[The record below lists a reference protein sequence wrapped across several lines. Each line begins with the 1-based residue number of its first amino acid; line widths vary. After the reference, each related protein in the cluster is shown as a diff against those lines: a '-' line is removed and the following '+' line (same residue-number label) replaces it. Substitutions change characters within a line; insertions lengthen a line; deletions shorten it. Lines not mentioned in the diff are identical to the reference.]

1 MSERCQ
7 QRLRRLGAGAL
18 LALALP
24 SWAGVPVI
32 HDGER
37 EAVRRALSEQ
47 TGLPS
52 DQFELQSV
60 KELRR
65 LAPRVV
71 GAATLRHC
79 SGPPTRA
86 ADLRAL
92 QVRAAAAL
100 RSGETAVAQDHLDLG
115 IAGLGC
121 LGEPVEAGVG
131 AQLFLLRGAMHAE
144 TGHPERAQAELQTA
158 LALDPELRWPDGLGA
173 EHAALLDETR
183 AVVPRAELSVTPPPR
198 GAAPW
203 VDGRPVQSG
212 VVLRPGLHLVQIP
225 STSGLHSAWLTIR
238 GNAALVVVDSLRPA
252 RLDGIASKPPDRHSL
267 RIVQA
272 VADGPSAYVVR
283 RGGIWLVE
291 LEGDKP
297 VVTEL
302 RAPAAAEPLPGAVL
316 ESPPR
321 KRRRRR

>member
-1 MSERCQ
+1 MSEGLWCVSRC
-7 QRLRRLGAGAL
+7 LGAAVL
-18 LALALP
+18 LGLGLP
-24 SWAGVPVI
+24 AWAGVPVI
-32 HDGER
+32 HDGDGA
-37 EAVRRALSEQ
+37 AVRRALADQ

-52 DQFELQSV
+52 DQFDLHSI

-71 GAATLRHC
+71 GDATLRHC

-86 ADLRAL
+86 SELRAL
-92 QVRAAAAL
+92 QVRAEAAL
-100 RSGETAVAQDHLDLG
+100 RAGETAVAQDHLDLG

-121 LGEPVEAGVG
+121 LGEPVESNIG
-131 AQLFLLRGAMHAE
+131 ARLFLLRGALHADA
-144 TGHPERAQAELQTA
+144 GQLERAPAELQTA
-158 LALDPELRWPDGLGA
+158 LALDPDQQWPEGLGSQHASLLA
-173 EHAALLDETR
+173 EAQ
-183 AVVPRAELSVTPPPR
+183 AVVPSAELSVTPPPR

-203 VDGRPVQSG
+203 VDGRPVQTG
-212 VVLRPGLHLVQIP
+212 VVLRPGLHLVQVP

-238 GNAALVVVDSLRPA
+238 GNAALVIVDSLRPT

-267 RIVQA
+267 RVVQA

-302 RAPAAAEPLPGAVL
+302 RAPAAAEPAPGAVV
-316 ESPPR
+316 PPPAR